1 MGDELRLS
9 LTAPQAE
16 FATAEDRFPAI
27 VAGFGSGKTEA
38 LVNRLLVRK
47 VAFPAGW
54 VGYYGPTFDLINLI
68 AVPRFEEL
76 LERHRFSYKLNKQ
89 EMVLKVR
96 KLGAF
101 VFRTME
107 RPERIVGYETADAGV
122 DELDTLK
129 LLHAEHAWR
138 KIIARNRQKK
148 PNGDRNTVAVATT
161 PEGFRFTHRQWVK
174 AKAPGYRLIHASTY
188 SNAHNLPEDY
198 IPSLEASY
206 PPQLLKAYLNGQFV
220 NLTSGAVYPDFDRTQ
235 NHTAEKIGDH
245 EPVHIGM
252 DFNVYKMAGIVHV
265 IRDNRPM
272 ALAELVNLRD
282 TPAMIESIK
291 TRFGNSGRSITIYPD
306 ASGDNKSSKGA
317 SLSDIVLLKQAGFQ
331 VSVGHSNPAVKD
343 RISSVN
349 GMILNAKGERR
360 YLVNTEACPVL
371 TECLE
376 QQVYDETNGE
386 PDKKSGFDHT
396 NDAAGYFLHRR
407 FPIVVNTIQRLQV
420 VGA

>member
-1 MGDELRLS
+1 MAGELRLS
-9 LTAPQAE
+9 LTGPQAA
-16 FATAEDRFPAI
+16 FVTAEDRFPAI

-47 VAFPAGW
+47 IAYPGGW

-68 AVPRFEEL
+68 AVPRFEGI
-76 LERHRFSYKLNKQ
+76 LEQHGFAFKLNKQ
-89 EMVLKVR
+89 EMVMKVR

-107 RPERIVGYETADAGV
+107 RPERIIGFETADAGV

-129 LLHAEHAWR
+129 IAHAEHAWR

-148 PNGDRNTVAVATT
+148 PNGERNTVAVATT

-174 AKAPGYRLIHASTY
+174 AKADGYKLFHASTY

-206 PPQLLKAYLNGQFV
+206 PPQLLKAYLEGQFV
-220 NLTSGAVYPDFDRTQ
+220 NLTSGAIYPDFDRKL
-235 NHTAEKIGDH
+235 NHTPETIKAD
-245 EPVHIGM
+245 EPLHIGM
-252 DFNVYKMAGIVHV
+252 DFNVYKMAAVVHV
-265 IRDNRPM
+265 MRDGLPR

-282 TPAMIESIK
+282 TPAMIEAIK
-291 TRFGNSGRSITIYPD
+291 SRYGNAGRSITIYPD

-317 SLSDIVLLKQAGFQ
+317 SLSDIVMLKGAGFQ

-343 RISSVN
+343 RIASVN

-360 YLVNTEACPVL
+360 YLVNTDACPIT
-371 TECLE
+371 TECIE

-396 NDAAGYFLHRR
+396 NDGLGYFLHRR
-407 FPIVVNTIQRLQV
+407 FPIVVNTLQRLQV